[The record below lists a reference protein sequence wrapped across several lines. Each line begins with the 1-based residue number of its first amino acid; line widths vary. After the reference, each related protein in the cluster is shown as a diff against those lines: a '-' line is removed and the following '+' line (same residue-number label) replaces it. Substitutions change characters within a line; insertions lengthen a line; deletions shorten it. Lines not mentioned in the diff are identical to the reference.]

1 MVDYRVKQTPA
12 DFQVF
17 EVMNLIWSP
26 TNTGVYHY
34 YTVNKLGYTTFEAV
48 KNIAK
53 YTGLPEA
60 DICYSGLKDED
71 GITSQYISLPRYFND
86 SYFKKFNEK
95 KIDEKFINVRYLGK
109 GEKPLKISNLIGNCF
124 HVTIRNLTSL
134 AINKILE
141 HKEYVLFFINY
152 YGSQRFGL
160 PGQVK
165 NTHLIGKALIEN
177 DYEVA
182 LSELIQQKSE
192 LSTIA
197 KNFQGNADKFFQ
209 DLDKRTQ
216 AFFQSA
222 YFSYLWNIEVNRYI
236 QKMKLYESVKI
247 IDTIEYKF
255 LFNNNDILN
264 LLKNYPQT
272 TNIRVLFEND
282 QFKNV
287 SHARNTVIQ
296 TKIKVEETFD
306 DLLNPNKYCCDFS
319 FFLPSGCY
327 ATIALAQ
334 LMEKFVSFEENTNDK
349 F

>member
-1 MVDYRVKQTPA
+1 M
-12 DFQVF
+12 
-17 EVMNLIWSP
+17 
-26 TNTGVYHY
+26 
-34 YTVNKLGYTTFEAV
+34 
-48 KNIAK
+48 
-53 YTGLPEA
+53 
-60 DICYSGLKDED
+60 
-71 GITSQYISLPRYFND
+71 
-86 SYFKKFNEK
+86 
-95 KIDEKFINVRYLGK
+95 
-109 GEKPLKISNLIGNCF
+109 
-124 HVTIRNLTSL
+124 
-134 AINKILE
+134 
-141 HKEYVLFFINY
+141 
-152 YGSQRFGL
+152 
-160 PGQVK
+160 
-165 NTHLIGKALIEN
+165 
-177 DYEVA
+177 A